1 MKWEGII
8 QKINEARE
16 IVGYEP
22 DPFENLGRN
31 TGNPLLESVAT
42 VSSTFRR
49 SAQYSEVVVSF
60 TVTVRCPQTERFLDL
75 AGELVYEKARELTND
90 GFCAV
95 VADSVRLGE

>member
-8 QKINEARE
+8 QKIDEARA
-16 IVGYEP
+16 VTGFEP
-22 DPFENLGRN
+22 DPFEMLRVP
-31 TGNPLLESVAT
+31 TDNPLLTPVAT

-60 TVTVRCPQTERFLDL
+60 TVTIQCPQTERFLNL
-75 AGELVYEKARELTND
+75 AGELVYEKARELAND